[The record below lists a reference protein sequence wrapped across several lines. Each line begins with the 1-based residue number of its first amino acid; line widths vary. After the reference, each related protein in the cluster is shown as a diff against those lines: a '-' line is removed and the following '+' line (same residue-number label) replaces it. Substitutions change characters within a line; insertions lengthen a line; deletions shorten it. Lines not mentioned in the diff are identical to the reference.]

1 MNRSLLALL
10 VGTLMLMAAA
20 CGGAST
26 GAPTPASTSVSS
38 VAPVTTASST
48 AAATAAGAAA
58 ASTPFGSGTPVPL
71 PATPTTVL
79 PAGSVRLAIVADQST
94 ASYAAR
100 EQLSTFSFPTDAIG
114 KTGNVSGSIALD
126 PKGAIV
132 PDISKIAVDLTS
144 LKSDQSMRDRFIQ
157 HSTLDTS
164 TYPNAVFVPTAVQGL
179 AAPVPTSGQAS
190 FKLLGNLTVHG
201 VTKAVTWDVTATF
214 SAQDVKGTA
223 TTTVTF
229 EDFGMSPPKAGP
241 VLSVQDSLKLS
252 LDFVATRQSS

>member
-1 MNRSLLALL
+1 MSRSLLALL
-10 VGTLMLMAAA
+10 VGALILVAAA
-20 CGGAST
+20 CGGATT
-26 GAPTPASTSVSS
+26 GAPTPSGTTASSAAS
-38 VAPVTTASST
+38 VTTASPQAAST
-48 AAATAAGAAA
+48 AAAV
-58 ASTPFGSGTPVPL
+58 ASPTPFGSGTPVPL
-71 PATPTTVL
+71 PATPTTIL

-100 EQLSTFSFPTDAIG
+100 EQLATFSFPTDAIG
-114 KTGNVSGSIALD
+114 KSGGVAGSIALD
-126 PKGAIV
+126 PSGNVV
-132 PDISKIAVDLTS
+132 PNISKIAVDLTS
-144 LKSDQSMRDRFIQ
+144 LKSDQAMRDRFIQ
-157 HSTLDTS
+157 RTPLDTA

-179 AAPVPTSGQAS
+179 ASPVPTSGQAS

-201 VTKAVTWDVTATF
+201 VTKPVTWDVTATF
-214 SAQDVKGTA
+214 SPQDVKGTA